1 MDMAEEIIII
11 GDEGIVV
18 LDTDEDNVRIEK

>member
-11 GDEGIVV
+11 GDEGVVV